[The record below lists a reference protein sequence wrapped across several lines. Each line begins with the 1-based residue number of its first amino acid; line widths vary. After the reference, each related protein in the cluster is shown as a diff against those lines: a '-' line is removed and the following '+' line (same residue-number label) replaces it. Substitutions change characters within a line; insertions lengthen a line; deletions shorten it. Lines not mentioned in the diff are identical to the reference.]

1 MFPDRSEP
9 QMIPP
14 ENEEWHGVWF
24 PEFFIF
30 IFLFIHFHQLNDE
43 LDKHKEK
50 IF

>member
-1 MFPDRSEP
+1 
-9 QMIPP
+9 MIPP

-24 PEFFIF
+24 SGFLLFFQLIQV
-30 IFLFIHFHQLNDE
+30 HQLNNE